1 VFAAD
6 PQRDTRNPQLATRN
20 PNQSK
25 LMKPKTR
32 KRNSWQDHYSRR
44 AKKDRYPARSVYKLE
59 EIQQKHRLIKKG
71 DNILDLGCAP
81 GSWLLYAAKLTGDR
95 GRVVGID
102 IKPVKIQTAPNV
114 EIIKRDVF
122 DLDAEALGSDFNV
135 VMSDMA
141 PATTGHKAVDA
152 ARSAGL
158 CEAALAIA
166 QHVLVPGGSFVCKI
180 FQGPDFN
187 QFVDTVKAG
196 FARQKTFKPKSSRK
210 ASKEIFVIGLG
221 FKKSSS

>member
-1 VFAAD
+1 
-6 PQRDTRNPQLATRN
+6 
-20 PNQSK
+20 
-25 LMKPKTR
+25 MKRKSG
-32 KRNSWQDHYSRR
+32 KRNTWQDHYTRQ
-44 AKKDRYPARSVYKLE
+44 AKKARYPARSVFKLE

-71 DNILDLGCAP
+71 DKILDLGCSP

-95 GRVVGID
+95 GQVVGID
-102 IKPVKIQTAPNV
+102 LKPVKIQSASNI
-114 EIIKRDVF
+114 EIINGDVF
-122 DLDAEALGSDFNV
+122 ELDSGSLGSDFNV

-158 CEAALAIA
+158 SEAALEIA
-166 QHVLVPGGSFVCKI
+166 RNVLLPGGAFVCKI

-187 QFVDTVKAG
+187 QFIDSVRASFDK
-196 FARQKTFKPKSSRK
+196 QKIFKPKSSRK

-221 FKKSSS
+221 FKKDSD

>member
-1 VFAAD
+1 MKRKTGK
-6 PQRDTRNPQLATRN
+6 PNP
-20 PNQSK
+20 
-25 LMKPKTR
+25 
-32 KRNSWQDHYSRR
+32 WQDHYSRR

-59 EIQQKHRLIKKG
+59 EIQQKHRLINKG
-71 DNILDLGCAP
+71 DKILDLGCSP

-95 GRVVGID
+95 GHVIGID
-102 IKPVKIQTAPNV
+102 MKPVKIQAAPNI
-114 EIIKRDVF
+114 EIINGDVF
-122 DLDAEALGSDFNV
+122 ALDAGVLGSDFNV

-166 QHVLVPGGSFVCKI
+166 QRVLLPGGSFVCKI

-187 QFVDTVKAG
+187 QFVNSVRAG
-196 FARQKTFKPKSSRK
+196 FDKQKIFKPKSSRK
-210 ASKEIFVIGLG
+210 ASKEIFIIGLG
-221 FKKSSS
+221 FKR

>member
-1 VFAAD
+1 
-6 PQRDTRNPQLATRN
+6 
-20 PNQSK
+20 
-25 LMKPKTR
+25 MKPKTR
-32 KRNSWQDHYSRR
+32 KRNPWQDHYSQR
-44 AKKDRYPARSVYKLE
+44 AKKDRYPARSVYKLQ

-71 DNILDLGCAP
+71 DKILDLGCAP

-95 GRVVGID
+95 GRVVGVD
-102 IKPVKIQTAPNV
+102 LKPVTIQAGPNI
-114 EIIKRDVF
+114 EIIKGDVF
-122 DLDAEALGSDFNV
+122 KLDAGTLGSDFNV

-166 QHVLVPGGSFVCKI
+166 ECVLVPGGSFVCKI

-187 QFVDTVKAG
+187 QFVATVRAG
-196 FARQKTFKPKSSRK
+196 FDKQKIFKPKSSRK

-221 FKKSSS
+221 FKKK

>member
-1 VFAAD
+1 MKRKTGK
-6 PQRDTRNPQLATRN
+6 PNP
-20 PNQSK
+20 
-25 LMKPKTR
+25 
-32 KRNSWQDHYSRR
+32 WQDHYSRR

-59 EIQQKHRLIKKG
+59 EIQQKHHLIQKG
-71 DNILDLGCAP
+71 YKILDLGCSP

-95 GRVVGID
+95 GRVIGID
-102 IKPVKIQTAPNV
+102 LKPVKIQAAPNI
-114 EIIKRDVF
+114 EIINGDVF
-122 DLDAEALGSDFNV
+122 ALDAGVLGTDFNV

-166 QHVLVPGGSFVCKI
+166 QRVLLPGGSFVCKI

-187 QFVDTVKAG
+187 QFVNSVRAG
-196 FARQKTFKPKSSRK
+196 FDKQKIFKPRSSRK
-210 ASKEIFVIGLG
+210 ASKEIFIIGLG
-221 FKKSSS
+221 LKK

>member
-1 VFAAD
+1 MKRKTGK
-6 PQRDTRNPQLATRN
+6 PNP
-20 PNQSK
+20 
-25 LMKPKTR
+25 
-32 KRNSWQDHYSRR
+32 WQDHYSRR

-59 EIQQKHRLIKKG
+59 EIQQKHRLINKG
-71 DNILDLGCAP
+71 DKILDLGCSP

-95 GRVVGID
+95 GHVIGID
-102 IKPVKIQTAPNV
+102 MKPVKIQAAPNI
-114 EIIKRDVF
+114 EIINGDVF
-122 DLDAEALGSDFNV
+122 ALDAGVLGSDFNV

-166 QHVLVPGGSFVCKI
+166 QRVLLPGGSFVCKI

-187 QFVDTVKAG
+187 QFVNSVRAG
-196 FARQKTFKPKSSRK
+196 FDKQKIFKPKSSRK
-210 ASKEIFVIGLG
+210 ASKEIFIIGLG
-221 FKKSSS
+221 FKKNS

>member
-1 VFAAD
+1 MKRKTGK
-6 PQRDTRNPQLATRN
+6 PNP
-20 PNQSK
+20 
-25 LMKPKTR
+25 
-32 KRNSWQDHYSRR
+32 WQDHYSRR

-59 EIQQKHRLIKKG
+59 EIQQKHRLIQKG
-71 DNILDLGCAP
+71 YKILDLGCSP

-95 GRVVGID
+95 GRVIGID
-102 IKPVKIQTAPNV
+102 LKPVKIQAAPNI
-114 EIIKRDVF
+114 EIINGDVF
-122 DLDAEALGSDFNV
+122 ALDAVVLGTDFNV

-166 QHVLVPGGSFVCKI
+166 QRVLLPGGSFVCKI

-187 QFVDTVKAG
+187 QFVNSVRAG
-196 FARQKTFKPKSSRK
+196 FDKQKIFKPRSSRK
-210 ASKEIFVIGLG
+210 ASKEIFIIGLG
-221 FKKSSS
+221 LKK

>member
-1 VFAAD
+1 MIWCS
-6 PQRDTRNPQLATRN
+6 PRNTQLGQMKRKSG
-20 PNQSK
+20 NQNK
-25 LMKPKTR
+25 
-32 KRNSWQDHYSRR
+32 WQDHYSQR
-44 AKKDRYPARSVYKLE
+44 AKKDKYPARSVYKLE

-71 DNILDLGCAP
+71 DKILDLGCSP
-81 GSWLLYAAKLTGDR
+81 GSWLLYAAKMTGDK
-95 GRVVGID
+95 GRVIGID
-102 IKPVKIQTAPNV
+102 LQPVKIQPASNI
-114 EIIKRDVF
+114 EIINGDVF
-122 DLDAEALGSDFNV
+122 ELDAGSLGIDFNI

-166 QHVLVPGGSFVCKI
+166 LNVLRPGGNFVCKI

-187 QFVDTVKAG
+187 QFVNSVRAG
-196 FARQKTFKPKSSRK
+196 FDKQKIFKPKSSRK

-221 FKKSSS
+221 YKR

>member
-1 VFAAD
+1 
-6 PQRDTRNPQLATRN
+6 
-20 PNQSK
+20 
-25 LMKPKTR
+25 MKRKTG
-32 KRNSWQDHYSRR
+32 KPTPWQDHYSRQ

-59 EIQQKHRLIKKG
+59 EIQQKHRLINKG
-71 DNILDLGCAP
+71 DKILDLGCAP

-95 GRVVGID
+95 GRVIGID
-102 IKPVKIQTAPNV
+102 LKPVKIQAAPNI
-114 EIIKRDVF
+114 EIINGDVF
-122 DLDAEALGSDFNV
+122 ALDAGVLGNDFNV

-166 QHVLVPGGSFVCKI
+166 QRVMLPGGSFVCKI

-187 QFVDTVKAG
+187 QFVNSVRAG
-196 FARQKTFKPKSSRK
+196 FGKQKIFKPRSSRK
-210 ASKEIFVIGLG
+210 ASKEIFIIGLG
-221 FKKSSS
+221 FQK

>member
-1 VFAAD
+1 MKRKTGK
-6 PQRDTRNPQLATRN
+6 PNP
-20 PNQSK
+20 
-25 LMKPKTR
+25 
-32 KRNSWQDHYSRR
+32 WQDHYSRR

-59 EIQQKHRLIKKG
+59 EIQQKHRLINKG
-71 DNILDLGCAP
+71 DKILDLGCAP

-95 GRVVGID
+95 GRVIGID
-102 IKPVKIQTAPNV
+102 LKPVKIQAAPNI
-114 EIIKRDVF
+114 EIINGDVF
-122 DLDAEALGSDFNV
+122 ALDAGVLGNDFNV

-166 QHVLVPGGSFVCKI
+166 QSVMLPGGSFVCKI

-187 QFVDTVKAG
+187 QFVNSVRAVFDK
-196 FARQKTFKPKSSRK
+196 QKIFKPRSSRK
-210 ASKEIFVIGLG
+210 ASKEIFIIGLG
-221 FKKSSS
+221 FKES

>member
-1 VFAAD
+1 
-6 PQRDTRNPQLATRN
+6 
-20 PNQSK
+20 
-25 LMKPKTR
+25 MKPKPR
-32 KRNSWQDHYSRR
+32 KRNTWQDHYARR

-71 DNILDLGCAP
+71 DKILDLGCSP

-102 IKPVKIQTAPNV
+102 LKPVKIQAGPNI
-114 EIIKRDVF
+114 EIINGDVF
-122 DLDAEALGSDFNV
+122 ALDPGALGNDFNV
-135 VMSDMA
+135 VLSDMA

-166 QHVLVPGGSFVCKI
+166 QRVLRPGGSFVCKI

-187 QFVDTVKAG
+187 QFVDSVRAC
-196 FARQKTFKPKSSRK
+196 FDSQKIFKPKSSRK

-221 FKKSSS
+221 FKESIDKSS

>member
-1 VFAAD
+1 
-6 PQRDTRNPQLATRN
+6 
-20 PNQSK
+20 
-25 LMKPKTR
+25 MKPKTR
-32 KRNSWQDHYSRR
+32 KRTPWQDHYSRR

-71 DNILDLGCAP
+71 DKILDLGCSP
-81 GSWLLYAAKLTGDR
+81 GSWLLYAARLTGER

-102 IKPVKIQTAPNV
+102 LKPVKIQAAANIDV
-114 EIIKRDVF
+114 INADVF
-122 DLDAEALGSDFNV
+122 AIDAGTLGSDFNV

-141 PATTGHKAVDA
+141 PATTGHKTVDA

-166 QHVLVPGGSFVCKI
+166 QQVLVPGGSFVCKI

-187 QFVDTVKAG
+187 QFVASVKAG
-196 FARQKTFKPKSSRK
+196 FDQQKIFKPKSSRK

-221 FKKSSS
+221 FKGKSI